1 MDEANRMILVNQQI
15 AKAEKFLSQADDMCS
30 QNLWDLASNR
40 YYYACFHI
48 VQGLFIADGIS
59 AHTHAGIITQFSMNY
74 VKTGKIESTY
84 GSFLSRLLQ
93 LRQKADYNCAYDVT
107 EDEVR
112 DIIALSHRFVETV
125 KGLIRLG

>member
-1 MDEANRMILVNQQI
+1 MNEDNRRILVNQQVV
-15 AKAEKFLSQADDMCS
+15 KAERFLSQADDMCS

-40 YYYACFHI
+40 YYYACFHV

-59 AHTHAGIITQFSMNY
+59 AHTHAGIISQFSLHY
-74 VKTGKIESTY
+74 VKTGKIEPTF

-107 EDEVR
+107 KEEVEDIV
-112 DIIALSHRFVETV
+112 DLSHKFVETV
-125 KGLIRLG
+125 KAIILN